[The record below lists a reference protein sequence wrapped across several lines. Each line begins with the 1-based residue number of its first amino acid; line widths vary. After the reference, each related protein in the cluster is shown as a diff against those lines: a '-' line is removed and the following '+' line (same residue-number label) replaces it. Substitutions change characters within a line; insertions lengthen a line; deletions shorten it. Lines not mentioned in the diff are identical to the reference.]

1 MMKLN
6 ISASKNYRKKHMEIQ
21 LQTSLKRR
29 PILESQLT
37 CWYMSAKEKLISEL
51 LKIKNK
57 TL

>member
-1 MMKLN
+1 
-6 ISASKNYRKKHMEIQ
+6 MEIQ